1 MGLISAGDR
10 CTPTLNLPEL
20 RIRKVYTKR
29 KKKKLRTK
37 PAEKKL
43 FPGEI
48 SEKTAGIRRF
58 FYAIKR
64 FLSTVYTRY
73 R

>member
-1 MGLISAGDR
+1 M
-10 CTPTLNLPEL
+10 
-20 RIRKVYTKR
+20 
-29 KKKKLRTK
+29 RTK

-43 FPGEI
+43 LPGEI
-48 SEKTAGIRRF
+48 SEKTAAIRRF

-64 FLSTVYTRY
+64 FLSTVYTVEFSVEKELADPGQARY

>member
-1 MGLISAGDR
+1 M
-10 CTPTLNLPEL
+10 
-20 RIRKVYTKR
+20 
-29 KKKKLRTK
+29 RTK

-48 SEKTAGIRRF
+48 SEKTAAIRRF

-64 FLSTVYTRY
+64 FLSTVYTAEFSVEKELADPGQARY